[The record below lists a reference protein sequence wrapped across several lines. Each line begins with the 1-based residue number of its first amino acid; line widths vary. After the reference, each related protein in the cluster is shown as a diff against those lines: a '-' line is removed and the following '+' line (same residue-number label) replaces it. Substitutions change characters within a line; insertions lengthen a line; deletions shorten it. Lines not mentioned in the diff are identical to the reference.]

1 MAPSGANQ
9 RNGKTMHWREMRE
22 ADAAHVAHVAGLV
35 HLDYP
40 ENPEVFAAC
49 FRHYPSG
56 CHVLE
61 EDDGKVA
68 GYLISH
74 PGRQD
79 HPPVINQP
87 MTGLA
92 EPFDCYFLHDLA
104 LGPSTRGLGFAGEAV
119 RIAVNEAKARGL
131 SRMVLVAVG
140 DAHGFWEKQGFE
152 LLGDGRLDPAKG
164 YGPEAR
170 MLVRPL

>member
-1 MAPSGANQ
+1 M
-9 RNGKTMHWREMRE
+9 RWREMRKE
-22 ADAAHVAHVAGLV
+22 DIAAVTGVADIV

-40 ENPEVFAAC
+40 EGPQVFEAC

-61 EDDGKVA
+61 DDDGRPA
-68 GYLISH
+68 GYLVSH

-79 HPPVINQP
+79 RPPVLNSP

-104 LGPSTRGLGFAGEAV
+104 LGTSTRGRGFAGGAV
-119 RIAVNEAKARGL
+119 RIALDEAKARGL
-131 SRMVLVAVG
+131 DRVVLIAVG

-152 LLGDGRLDPAKG
+152 LLGDGLLDPAKG

-170 MLVRPL
+170 MLVRHI

>member
-1 MAPSGANQ
+1 
-9 RNGKTMHWREMRE
+9 MHWREMRE
-22 ADAAHVAHVAGLV
+22 DDVAHVANVADIV

-40 ENPEVFAAC
+40 ENAEVFAAC

-61 EDDGKVA
+61 GDDGKVA
-68 GYLISH
+68 GYLVSH

-79 HPPVINQP
+79 RPPVIDQP

-104 LGPSTRGLGFAGEAV
+104 LGASTRGRGFAGEAV
-119 RIAVNEAKARGL
+119 LI
-131 SRMVLVAVG
+131 AVG
-140 DAHGFWEKQGFE
+140 DAHGFWEKQGFD
-152 LLGDGRLDPAKG
+152 LLGDGLLDPAKG

>member
-1 MAPSGANQ
+1 
-9 RNGKTMHWREMRE
+9 MHWREMRE
-22 ADAAHVAHVAGLV
+22 DDVAHVADVADMV

-40 ENPEVFAAC
+40 ENPQVFAAC

-61 EDDGKVA
+61 GDDGKVA
-68 GYLISH
+68 GYLVSH

-79 HPPVINQP
+79 RPPVLDTP

-104 LGPSTRGLGFAGEAV
+104 LGASTRGRGFAGGAV
-119 RIAVNEAKARGL
+119 RIALDEAKARGL
-131 SRMVLVAVG
+131 SRVVLIAVG

-152 LLGDGRLDPAKG
+152 LLGDGLLDPIKG

-170 MLVRPL
+170 ILVRHI

>member
-1 MAPSGANQ
+1 MY
-9 RNGKTMHWREMRE
+9 WRGMRE
-22 ADAAHVAHVAGLV
+22 GDVGQVANVADIV

-56 CHVLE
+56 CYVLVG
-61 EDDGKVA
+61 DDGEVA

-74 PGRQD
+74 PGREQS
-79 HPPVINQP
+79 PPILNQP
-87 MTGLA
+87 LAGLP

-104 LGPSTRGLGFAGEAV
+104 LGVATRGKGFAREAV
-119 RIAVNEAKARGL
+119 GIVLDHARVLGL
-131 SRMVLVAVG
+131 GRVILIAVG
-140 DAHGFWEKQGFE
+140 DAHGFWEKHGFE
-152 LLGDGRLDPAKG
+152 LLGDGLLDPAKG

-170 MLVRPL
+170 MLVRHV